1 MFRSEIRAPRLL
13 VAMVILL
20 TAPTACRQEMAEGP
34 YYSPLEATTF
44 FKDGKSAR
52 TPPAGTVARGNLRLD
67 DHFYTGRV
75 DGELAT
81 TYPFEVT
88 RAVLDRGEERFNI
101 YCTPCHG
108 RTGDGNG
115 MVVQRGFRQPT
126 SFHSPTILVHPPG
139 HYVDVMTNGFGA
151 MPSYA
156 TQVTPEDRWAIAAYI
171 QALQLSR
178 TVPVSALSAEQRAR
192 LESDLAGGAAGEQ
205 LPHGTAVQTEGEGH

>member
-1 MFRSEIRAPRLL
+1 MFRSEMRASGLL
-13 VAMVILL
+13 VVMVMLL
-20 TAPTACRQEMAEGP
+20 TAATGCRQEMAEAP
-34 YYSPLEATTF
+34 YYDPLEATTF
-44 FKDGKSAR
+44 FEDGQSAR
-52 TPPAGTVARGNLRLD
+52 KPPMGTVARGHLRLD

-75 DGELAT
+75 NGELAT
-81 TYPFEVT
+81 TYPFEIT

-115 MVVQRGFRQPT
+115 MIVQRGFRQPT
-126 SFHSPTILVHPPG
+126 SFHSPTILAHPPG

-156 TQVTPEDRWAIAAYI
+156 AQVPHEDRWAIAAYI

-192 LESDLAGGAAGEQ
+192 LESDLAGGAASEQ
-205 LPHGTAVQTEGEGH
+205 VPHGTAVQTEGEGH